1 MTHVPSGLMGC
12 ALDAKNSR
20 QKERTRDFIP
30 CIPGQGR
37 VTHTTKKRAGTNLR
51 AYELVS
57 SNPSCSPVHATN
69 DFVFSQSSFVEF
81 LN

>member
-37 VTHTTKKRAGTNLR
+37 VTHTTKKGREQT
-51 AYELVS
+51 YELTS
-57 SNPSCSPVHATN
+57 
-69 DFVFSQSSFVEF
+69 
-81 LN
+81 L